1 MQVFYFPSPN
11 TSQFPCKFVGN
22 GRGSSKKLLHGQSG
36 RSGRCFTRIHLTG
49 GLREVSWSQQLSFT
63 SGLLTE
69 TSIDTRFF
77 GQMNTLYKL
86 YTTLKINPNNA
97 METAAAGQKPLGF

>member
-1 MQVFYFPSPN
+1 M
-11 TSQFPCKFVGN
+11 
-22 GRGSSKKLLHGQSG
+22 
-36 RSGRCFTRIHLTG
+36 
-49 GLREVSWSQQLSFT
+49 SWSQQLSFT